1 MKNLPGGIDSDT
13 VTVYNTLV
21 QEQVWE
27 LTIEEL
33 AERVAVPVRTIR
45 FYITEGL
52 LPGPGGR
59 GKAAVYGEEHL
70 LRLQLIRRLVDQ
82 HLPLKEI
89 RERLSALSVSDV
101 RAILAEEQR
110 QEEAAREGGQA
121 LSPREYVS
129 NLLARAKLARLPSE
143 PARAAAAPPAT
154 AKAGP
159 LGAPDVGPSCAA
171 ESVDQPAHTS
181 IRRTDRP
188 QVGGLARRLEEGAR
202 AYRSYQDSSTGLWRR
217 WELAPGVELH
227 IRGDVEKAYPER
239 MQRLLRD
246 IRELLEAQDD

>member
-1 MKNLPGGIDSDT
+1 M
-13 VTVYNTLV
+13 
-21 QEQVWE
+21 QERVWE

-89 RERLSALSVSDV
+89 RERLSALSISDV

-110 QEEAAREGGQA
+110 QEEAVRQGGQA

-129 NLLARAKLARLPSE
+129 NLLARAKLARTPSE
-143 PARAAAAPPAT
+143 PARAAAPPPV
-154 AKAGP
+154 KAEADA
-159 LGAPDVGPSCAA
+159 LSAPDIKPAPAA
-171 ESVDQPAHTS
+171 KIVDLPTQTT
-181 IRRTDRP
+181 IRQSAKPRG
-188 QVGGLARRLEEGAR
+188 GGLLRRLEEGAR
-202 AYRSYQDSSTGLWRR
+202 AYRPYQNTSTGLWRR
-217 WELAPGVELH
+217 WELTPGVELH
-227 IRGDVEKAYPER
+227 IREDVEKAYPER
-239 MQRLLRD
+239 MQRLLRV
-246 IRELLEAQDD
+246 IRELLEPQDD